1 MSRTIAI
8 GDVHGCAEEF
18 EELLQLLRLPAKDR
32 LIRWR
37 LDQSRPDSHGAVRIA
52 RENGIEAILGN
63 HELRILT
70 ALRESRPGML
80 KDYDLKIRQR
90 TRMTGSI

>member
-8 GDVHGCAEEF
+8 GDVHGCAEEL
-18 EELLQLLRLPAKDR
+18 EELLQLLRPTAKDR
-32 LIRWR
+32 LIQVGDLINRG
-37 LDQSRPDSHGAVRIA
+37 PNSHGAVRIA

-70 ALRESRPGML
+70 ALREGRPGHA
-80 KDYDLKIRQR
+80 
-90 TRMTGSI
+90 